1 MKKKILLTLLFC
13 FVFIFTACGSPAT
26 KSNSSKKLNEIDT
39 QKNENK
45 DENISENKIV
55 WVLPEEFIKIT
66 KLQDNTVYLNQQLK
80 KDGYKF
86 SVAFKGVSGTGDDYY
101 KDVMKEMKN
110 NTADI
115 ASLGLDAK
123 EERVKPSVKL
133 IKSGAFLNLNNYLKS
148 AEGKKLHNAFHDNIW
163 DTVKINGKI
172 CAIPVQTAQ
181 DGTSFAA
188 FNKKIFG
195 KNIAFDGS
203 SMQELDGILN
213 KVKLPKGTNGILWQ
227 LAFQDICEQS
237 GYLYK
242 NGVVTDIKTGVVSC
256 PFETPKIVNCLR
268 LLHKWHQEKK
278 IVALDVDEKSK
289 SMISS
294 MKFAIWMGYTR
305 DEVFERVRDNMKIV
319 QLPYFFLTRTS
330 GSTGVN
336 KISKKKSEALQ
347 LLSLLYTDSKYANL
361 LIHGKKGKTYQLKN
375 GYVYD
380 MEGNVKSEYSEIFI
394 TGIYDYVYPWEEEDF
409 PRNRAKEKR
418 SLLGTPAMQKST
430 LMGFVPDLTG
440 FDDKMIK
447 LYEVTSKYEE
457 IWQKKDFDSALADA
471 VKACNASES
480 KKVEKELNSQISK
493 WRSK

>member
-123 EERVKPSVKL
+123 GEKVEPSVKL
-133 IKSGAFLNLNNYLKS
+133 IKSGVFLNLNNYLKS
-148 AEGKKLHNAFHDNIW
+148 AEGKKLHSAFHDKIW
-163 DTVKINGKI
+163 DTVKINGEI
-172 CAIPVQTAQ
+172 CAIPSQTSQ
-181 DGTSFAA
+181 DGTAFAA

-227 LAFQDICEQS
+227 LAFRDICEQL
-237 GYLYK
+237 GYVYE

-256 PFETPKIVNCLR
+256 PFETSEIVEYLK
-268 LLHKWHQEKK
+268 LLHKLYQEKK
-278 IVALDVDEKSK
+278 LVALDDGENSQ
-289 SMISS
+289 ISN
-294 MKFAIWMGYTR
+294 MKFAVWMGYTR
-305 DEVFERVRDNMKIV
+305 DEVFERVKDNTKIV
-319 QLPYFFLTRTS
+319 QLPYLFFTRTS

-336 KISKKKSEALQ
+336 KISKKKNEAIQ

-375 GYVYD
+375 GYAYD
-380 MEGNVKSEYSEIFI
+380 MEGNVKSEYAETFI
-394 TGIYDYVYPWEEEDF
+394 TGIYDYIYPWEEEEF
-409 PRNRAKEKR
+409 PRNRAKEKQ

-430 LMGFVPDLTG
+430 LMGFVPDLTD
-440 FDDKMIK
+440 FDDKMIG

-480 KKVEKELNSQISK
+480 KKVERELNSQISK

>member
-80 KDGYKF
+80 KDGYNF
-86 SVAFKGVSGTGDDYY
+86 SVAFKGVSGTGNNYY

-123 EERVKPSVKL
+123 GEKVEPSVKL
-133 IKSGAFLNLNNYLKS
+133 IKSGVFLNLNNYLKS
-148 AEGKKLHNAFHDNIW
+148 AEGKKLHSAFHDKIW
-163 DTVKINGKI
+163 DTVKINGEI
-172 CAIPVQTAQ
+172 CAIPSQTSQ
-181 DGTSFAA
+181 DGTAFAA

-227 LAFQDICEQS
+227 LAFRDICEQL
-237 GYLYK
+237 GYVYE

-256 PFETPKIVNCLR
+256 PFETSEIVEYLK
-268 LLHKWHQEKK
+268 LLHKLYQEKK
-278 IVALDVDEKSK
+278 LVALDDGENSQ
-289 SMISS
+289 ISN
-294 MKFAIWMGYTR
+294 MKFAVWMGYTR
-305 DEVFERVRDNMKIV
+305 DEVFERVKDNTKIV
-319 QLPYFFLTRTS
+319 QLPYLFFTRTS

-336 KISKKKSEALQ
+336 KISKKKNEAIQ

-375 GYVYD
+375 GYAYD
-380 MEGNVKSEYSEIFI
+380 MEGNVKSEYAETFI
-394 TGIYDYVYPWEEEDF
+394 TGIYDYIYPWEEEEF
-409 PRNRAKEKR
+409 PRNRAKEKQ

-430 LMGFVPDLTG
+430 LMGFVPDLTD
-440 FDDKMIK
+440 FDDKMIG

>member
-66 KLQDNTVYLNQQLK
+66 KLQDNTVFLNQQLK
-80 KDGYKF
+80 KDGYNF
-86 SVAFKGVSGTGDDYY
+86 SVSFKGVFGKENNYY

-148 AEGKKLHNAFHDNIW
+148 AEGKKLHSAFYDKIW

-227 LAFQDICEQS
+227 LAFRDICEQL
-237 GYLYK
+237 GYVYE

-256 PFETPKIVNCLR
+256 PFETSEIVEYLK
-268 LLHKWHQEKK
+268 LLHKLYQEKK
-278 IVALDVDEKSK
+278 LVALDDGENSQ
-289 SMISS
+289 ISN
-294 MKFAIWMGYTR
+294 MKFAVWMGYTR
-305 DEVFERVRDNMKIV
+305 DEVFERVKDNTKIV
-319 QLPYFFLTRTS
+319 QLPYLFFTRTS

-336 KISKKKSEALQ
+336 KISKKKNEAIQ

-375 GYVYD
+375 GYAYD
-380 MEGNVKSEYSEIFI
+380 MEGNVKSEYAETFI
-394 TGIYDYVYPWEEEDF
+394 TGIYDYIYPWEEEEF
-409 PRNRAKEKR
+409 PRNRAKEKQ

-430 LMGFVPDLTG
+430 LMGFVPDLTD

>member
-66 KLQDNTVYLNQQLK
+66 KLQDNTVFLNQQLK
-80 KDGYKF
+80 KDGYNF
-86 SVAFKGVSGTGDDYY
+86 SVSFKGVFGKENNYY

-148 AEGKKLHNAFHDNIW
+148 AEGKKLHSAFYDKIW

-227 LAFQDICEQS
+227 LAFRDICEQL
-237 GYLYK
+237 GYVYE

-256 PFETPKIVNCLR
+256 PFETSEIVEYLK
-268 LLHKWHQEKK
+268 LLHKLYQEKK
-278 IVALDVDEKSK
+278 LVALDDGENSQ
-289 SMISS
+289 ISN
-294 MKFAIWMGYTR
+294 MKFAVWMGYTR
-305 DEVFERVRDNMKIV
+305 DEVFERVKDNTKIV
-319 QLPYFFLTRTS
+319 QLPYLFFTRTS

-336 KISKKKSEALQ
+336 KISKKKNEAIQ

-375 GYVYD
+375 GYAYD
-380 MEGNVKSEYSEIFI
+380 MEGNVKSEYAETFI
-394 TGIYDYVYPWEEEDF
+394 TGIYDYIYPWEEEEF
-409 PRNRAKEKR
+409 PRNRAKEKQ

-430 LMGFVPDLTG
+430 LMGFVPDLTD
-440 FDDKMIK
+440 FDDKMIG

>member
-26 KSNSSKKLNEIDT
+26 KSDSSRKSNEVDT

-123 EERVKPSVKL
+123 GEKVEPSVKL
-133 IKSGAFLNLNNYLKS
+133 IKSGVFLNLNNYLKS
-148 AEGKKLHNAFHDNIW
+148 AEGKKLHSAFYDKIW
-163 DTVKINGKI
+163 DTVKINGEI
-172 CAIPVQTAQ
+172 CAIPSQTSQ
-181 DGTSFAA
+181 DGTAFAA

-227 LAFQDICEQS
+227 LAFRDICEQL
-237 GYLYK
+237 GYVYE

-256 PFETPKIVNCLR
+256 PFETSEIVEYLK
-268 LLHKWHQEKK
+268 LLHKLYQEKK
-278 IVALDVDEKSK
+278 LVALDDGENSQ
-289 SMISS
+289 ISN
-294 MKFAIWMGYTR
+294 MKFAVWMGYTR
-305 DEVFERVRDNMKIV
+305 DEVFERVKDNTKIV
-319 QLPYFFLTRTS
+319 QLPYLFFTRTS

-336 KISKKKSEALQ
+336 KISKKKNEAIQ

-375 GYVYD
+375 GYAYD
-380 MEGNVKSEYSEIFI
+380 MEGNVKSEYAETFI
-394 TGIYDYVYPWEEEDF
+394 TGIYDYIYPWEEEEF
-409 PRNRAKEKR
+409 PRNRAKEKQ

-430 LMGFVPDLTG
+430 LMGFVPDLTD

>member
-26 KSNSSKKLNEIDT
+26 KSNSSRKSNEVDT
-39 QKNENK
+39 QKK

-55 WVLPEEFIKIT
+55 WILPEEFIKIT
-66 KLQDNTVYLNQQLK
+66 KLQDNTVFLNQQLK
-80 KDGYKF
+80 KDGYNF
-86 SVAFKGVSGTGDDYY
+86 SVSFKGVFGKGNNYY

-123 EERVKPSVKL
+123 GEKVEPSVKL
-133 IKSGAFLNLNNYLKS
+133 IKSGVFLNLNNYLKS
-148 AEGKKLHNAFHDNIW
+148 AEGKKLHSAFHDKIW
-163 DTVKINGKI
+163 DTVKINGEI
-172 CAIPVQTAQ
+172 CAIPSQTSQ
-181 DGTSFAA
+181 DGTAFAA

-227 LAFQDICEQS
+227 LAFRDICEQL
-237 GYLYK
+237 GYVYE

-256 PFETPKIVNCLR
+256 PFETSEIVEYLK
-268 LLHKWHQEKK
+268 LLHKLYQEKK
-278 IVALDVDEKSK
+278 LVALDDGENSQ
-289 SMISS
+289 ISN
-294 MKFAIWMGYTR
+294 MKFAVWMGYTR
-305 DEVFERVRDNMKIV
+305 DEVFERVKDNTKIV
-319 QLPYFFLTRTS
+319 QLPYLFFTRTS

-336 KISKKKSEALQ
+336 KISKKKNEAIQ

-375 GYVYD
+375 GYAYD
-380 MEGNVKSEYSEIFI
+380 MEGNVKSEYAETFI
-394 TGIYDYVYPWEEEDF
+394 TGIYDYIYPWEEEEF
-409 PRNRAKEKR
+409 PRNRAKEKQ

-430 LMGFVPDLTG
+430 LMGFVPDLTD
-440 FDDKMIK
+440 FDDKMIG

-480 KKVEKELNSQISK
+480 KKVENELNSQISK

>member
-80 KDGYKF
+80 KDGYNF
-86 SVAFKGVSGTGDDYY
+86 SVAFKGVSGTGNNYY

-163 DTVKINGKI
+163 DTVKINGEI
-172 CAIPVQTAQ
+172 CAIPSQTSQ
-181 DGTSFAA
+181 DGTAFAA

-256 PFETPKIVNCLR
+256 PFETSEIVEYLK
-268 LLHKWHQEKK
+268 LLHKWYQEKK
-278 IVALDVDEKSK
+278 LVALDDGENSE
-289 SMISS
+289 ISS
-294 MKFAIWMGYTR
+294 MKFAVWMGYTR
-305 DEVFERVRDNMKIV
+305 DEVFERVKDNTKIV
-319 QLPYFFLTRTS
+319 QLPYLFFTRTS

-480 KKVEKELNSQISK
+480 KKVERELNSQISK

>member
-26 KSNSSKKLNEIDT
+26 KSDYSRKSNEIDT
-39 QKNENK
+39 QKNEKK

-80 KDGYKF
+80 KDGYNF
-86 SVAFKGVSGTGDDYY
+86 SVAFKGVSGTGNNYY

-115 ASLGLDAK
+115 ASFGLDAK
-123 EERVKPSVKL
+123 GEKVEPSVKL
-133 IKSGAFLNLNNYLKS
+133 IKSGVFLDLNNYLKS
-148 AEGKKLHNAFHDNIW
+148 AEGKKLHSAFHDKIW
-163 DTVKINGKI
+163 DTVKINGEI
-172 CAIPVQTAQ
+172 CAIPSQTSQ
-181 DGTSFAA
+181 DGTAFAA

-203 SMQELDGILN
+203 SIQELNDILN

-227 LAFQDICEQS
+227 LAFRDICEQL
-237 GYLYK
+237 GYVYE

-256 PFETPKIVNCLR
+256 PFETSEIVEYLK
-268 LLHKWHQEKK
+268 LLHKLYQEKK
-278 IVALDVDEKSK
+278 LVALDDGENSQ
-289 SMISS
+289 ISN
-294 MKFAIWMGYTR
+294 MKFAVWMGYTR
-305 DEVFERVRDNMKIV
+305 DEVFERVKDNTKIV
-319 QLPYFFLTRTS
+319 QLPYLFFTRTS

-336 KISKKKSEALQ
+336 KISKKKNEAIQ

-375 GYVYD
+375 GYAYD
-380 MEGNVKSEYSEIFI
+380 MEGNVKSEYAETFI
-394 TGIYDYVYPWEEEDF
+394 TGIYDYIYPWEEEEF
-409 PRNRAKEKR
+409 PRNRAKEKQ

-430 LMGFVPDLTG
+430 LMGFVPDLTD

-480 KKVEKELNSQISK
+480 KKVERELNSQISK

>member
-80 KDGYKF
+80 KDGYNF
-86 SVAFKGVSGTGDDYY
+86 SVAFKGVSGTGNNYY

-148 AEGKKLHNAFHDNIW
+148 AEGKKLHSAFYDKIW

-227 LAFQDICEQS
+227 LAFRDICEQL
-237 GYLYK
+237 GYVYE

-256 PFETPKIVNCLR
+256 PFETSEIVEYLK
-268 LLHKWHQEKK
+268 LLHKLYQEKK
-278 IVALDVDEKSK
+278 LVALDDGENSQ
-289 SMISS
+289 ISN
-294 MKFAIWMGYTR
+294 MKFAVWMGYTR
-305 DEVFERVRDNMKIV
+305 DEVFERVKDNTKIV
-319 QLPYFFLTRTS
+319 QLPYLFFTRTS

-336 KISKKKSEALQ
+336 KISKKKNEAIQ

-375 GYVYD
+375 GYAYD
-380 MEGNVKSEYSEIFI
+380 MEGNVKSEYAETFI
-394 TGIYDYVYPWEEEDF
+394 TGIYDYIYPWEEEEF
-409 PRNRAKEKR
+409 PRNRAKEKQ

-430 LMGFVPDLTG
+430 LMGFVPDLTD

-480 KKVEKELNSQISK
+480 KKVERELNSQISK

>member
-80 KDGYKF
+80 KDGYNF
-86 SVAFKGVSGTGDDYY
+86 SVAFKGVSGTGNNYY

-148 AEGKKLHNAFHDNIW
+148 AEGKKLHSAFYDKIW

-227 LAFQDICEQS
+227 LAFRDICEQL
-237 GYLYK
+237 GYVYE

-256 PFETPKIVNCLR
+256 PFETSEIVEYLK
-268 LLHKWHQEKK
+268 LLHKLYQEKK
-278 IVALDVDEKSK
+278 LGALDDGENSQ
-289 SMISS
+289 ISS
-294 MKFAIWMGYTR
+294 MKFAVWMGYTR
-305 DEVFERVRDNMKIV
+305 DEVFERVKDNTKIV
-319 QLPYFFLTRTS
+319 QLPYLFFTRTS

-336 KISKKKSEALQ
+336 KISKKKNEAIQ

-375 GYVYD
+375 GYAYD
-380 MEGNVKSEYSEIFI
+380 MEGNVKSEYAETFI
-394 TGIYDYVYPWEEEDF
+394 TGIYDYIYPWEEEEF
-409 PRNRAKEKR
+409 PRNRAKEKQ
-418 SLLGTPAMQKST
+418 SLLGTPSMQKST
-430 LMGFVPDLTG
+430 LMGFVPDLTD
-440 FDDKMIK
+440 FDDKMIG

-480 KKVEKELNSQISK
+480 KKVERELNSQISK

>member
-26 KSNSSKKLNEIDT
+26 KSDSSRKSNEVDT

-55 WVLPEEFIKIT
+55 WVLPEGFINT
-66 KLQDNTVYLNQQLK
+66 TSLQDNTVFLNQQLK
-80 KDGYKF
+80 KDGYNF
-86 SVAFKGVSGTGDDYY
+86 SVSFKGVFGKENNYY

-148 AEGKKLHNAFHDNIW
+148 AEGKKLHSAFHDKIW
-163 DTVKINGKI
+163 DTVKINGEI
-172 CAIPVQTAQ
+172 CAIPGQTSQ
-181 DGTSFAA
+181 DGTAFAA

-227 LAFQDICEQS
+227 LAFRDICEQL
-237 GYLYK
+237 GYVYE

-256 PFETPKIVNCLR
+256 PFETSEIVEYLK
-268 LLHKWHQEKK
+268 LLHKLYQEKK
-278 IVALDVDEKSK
+278 LVALDDGENSQ
-289 SMISS
+289 ISN
-294 MKFAIWMGYTR
+294 MKFAVWMGYTR
-305 DEVFERVRDNMKIV
+305 DEVFERVKDNTKIV
-319 QLPYFFLTRTS
+319 QLPYLFFTRTS

-336 KISKKKSEALQ
+336 KISKKKNEAIQ

-375 GYVYD
+375 GYAYD
-380 MEGNVKSEYSEIFI
+380 MEGNVKSEYAETFI
-394 TGIYDYVYPWEEEDF
+394 TGIYDYIYPWEEEEF
-409 PRNRAKEKR
+409 PRNRAKEKQ

-430 LMGFVPDLTG
+430 LMGFVPDLTD
-440 FDDKMIK
+440 FDDKMIG

>member
-26 KSNSSKKLNEIDT
+26 KSDSSRKSNEVDT

-55 WVLPEEFIKIT
+55 WVLPEGFINT
-66 KLQDNTVYLNQQLK
+66 TSLQDNTVFLNQQLK
-80 KDGYKF
+80 KDGYNF
-86 SVAFKGVSGTGDDYY
+86 SVSFKGVFGKENNYY

-123 EERVKPSVKL
+123 GEKVEPSVKL
-133 IKSGAFLNLNNYLKS
+133 IKSGVFLNLNNYLKS
-148 AEGKKLHNAFHDNIW
+148 AEGKKLHSAFYDKIW

-227 LAFQDICEQS
+227 LAFRDICEQL
-237 GYLYK
+237 GYVYE

-256 PFETPKIVNCLR
+256 PFETSEIVEYLK
-268 LLHKWHQEKK
+268 LLHKLYQGKK
-278 IVALDVDEKSK
+278 LVALDDGENSQ
-289 SMISS
+289 ISN
-294 MKFAIWMGYTR
+294 MKFAVWMGYTR
-305 DEVFERVRDNMKIV
+305 DEVFERVKDNTKIV
-319 QLPYFFLTRTS
+319 QLPYLFFTRTS

-336 KISKKKSEALQ
+336 KISKKKNEAIQ

-375 GYVYD
+375 GYAYD
-380 MEGNVKSEYSEIFI
+380 MEGNVKSEYAETFI
-394 TGIYDYVYPWEEEDF
+394 TGIYDYIYPWEEEEF
-409 PRNRAKEKR
+409 PRNRAKEKQ

-430 LMGFVPDLTG
+430 LMGFVPDLTD
-440 FDDKMIK
+440 FDDKMIG

>member
-1 MKKKILLTLLFC
+1 M
-13 FVFIFTACGSPAT
+13 
-26 KSNSSKKLNEIDT
+26 
-39 QKNENK
+39 
-45 DENISENKIV
+45 
-55 WVLPEEFIKIT
+55 
-66 KLQDNTVYLNQQLK
+66 YLNQQLK

-123 EERVKPSVKL
+123 GEKVEPSVKL
-133 IKSGAFLNLNNYLKS
+133 IKSGVFLNLNNYLKS
-148 AEGKKLHNAFHDNIW
+148 AEGKKLHSAFHDKIW
-163 DTVKINGKI
+163 DTVKINGEI
-172 CAIPVQTAQ
+172 CAIPSQTSQ
-181 DGTSFAA
+181 DGTAFAA

-227 LAFQDICEQS
+227 LAFRDICEQL
-237 GYLYK
+237 GYVYE

-256 PFETPKIVNCLR
+256 PFETSEIVEYLK
-268 LLHKWHQEKK
+268 LLHKLYQEKK
-278 IVALDVDEKSK
+278 LVALDDGENSQ
-289 SMISS
+289 ISN
-294 MKFAIWMGYTR
+294 MKFAVWMGYTR
-305 DEVFERVRDNMKIV
+305 DEVFERVKDNTKIV
-319 QLPYFFLTRTS
+319 QLPYLFFTRTS

-336 KISKKKSEALQ
+336 KISKKKNEAIQ

-375 GYVYD
+375 GYAYD
-380 MEGNVKSEYSEIFI
+380 MEGNVKSEYAETFI
-394 TGIYDYVYPWEEEDF
+394 TGIYDYIYPWEEEEF
-409 PRNRAKEKR
+409 PRNRAKEKQ

-430 LMGFVPDLTG
+430 LMGFVPDLTD

>member
-26 KSNSSKKLNEIDT
+26 KSNSSKKLNEVDT

-80 KDGYKF
+80 KDGYNF
-86 SVAFKGVSGTGDDYY
+86 SVAFKGVSGTGNNYY

-123 EERVKPSVKL
+123 GEKVEPSVKL
-133 IKSGAFLNLNNYLKS
+133 IKSGVFLNLNNYLKS
-148 AEGKKLHNAFHDNIW
+148 AEGKKLHSAFHDKIW
-163 DTVKINGKI
+163 DTVKINGEI
-172 CAIPVQTAQ
+172 CAIPSQTSQ
-181 DGTSFAA
+181 DGTAFAA

-227 LAFQDICEQS
+227 LAFRDICEQL
-237 GYLYK
+237 GYVYE

-256 PFETPKIVNCLR
+256 PFETSEIVEYLK
-268 LLHKWHQEKK
+268 LLHKLYQEKK
-278 IVALDVDEKSK
+278 LVALDDGENSQ
-289 SMISS
+289 ISS
-294 MKFAIWMGYTR
+294 MKFAVWMGYTR
-305 DEVFERVRDNMKIV
+305 DEVFERVKDNTKIV
-319 QLPYFFLTRTS
+319 QLPYLFFTRTS

-336 KISKKKSEALQ
+336 KISKKKNEAIQ

-375 GYVYD
+375 GYAYD
-380 MEGNVKSEYSEIFI
+380 MEGNVKSEYAETFI
-394 TGIYDYVYPWEEEDF
+394 TGIYDYIYPWEEEEF

-430 LMGFVPDLTG
+430 LMGFVPDLTD
-440 FDDKMIK
+440 FDDKMIG

>member
-66 KLQDNTVYLNQQLK
+66 KLQDNTVFLNQQLK
-80 KDGYKF
+80 KDGYNF
-86 SVAFKGVSGTGDDYY
+86 SVSFKGVFGKENNYY

-148 AEGKKLHNAFHDNIW
+148 AEGKKLHSAFHDKIW
-163 DTVKINGKI
+163 DTVKINGEI
-172 CAIPVQTAQ
+172 CAIPGQTSQ
-181 DGTSFAA
+181 DGTAFAA

-227 LAFQDICEQS
+227 LAFRDICEQL
-237 GYLYK
+237 GYVYE

-256 PFETPKIVNCLR
+256 PFETSEIVEYLK
-268 LLHKWHQEKK
+268 LLHKLYQEKK
-278 IVALDVDEKSK
+278 LVALDDGENSQ
-289 SMISS
+289 ISN
-294 MKFAIWMGYTR
+294 MKFAVWMGYTR
-305 DEVFERVRDNMKIV
+305 DEVFERVKDNTKIV
-319 QLPYFFLTRTS
+319 QLPYLFFTRTS

-336 KISKKKSEALQ
+336 KISKKKNEAIQ

-375 GYVYD
+375 GYAYD
-380 MEGNVKSEYSEIFI
+380 MEGNVKSEYAETFI
-394 TGIYDYVYPWEEEDF
+394 TGIYDYIYPWEEEEF
-409 PRNRAKEKR
+409 PRNRAKEKQ

-430 LMGFVPDLTG
+430 LMGFVPDLTD
-440 FDDKMIK
+440 FDDKMIG

>member
-26 KSNSSKKLNEIDT
+26 KSDSSRKSNEVDT

-45 DENISENKIV
+45 DENINENKIV

-80 KDGYKF
+80 KDGYNF
-86 SVAFKGVSGTGDDYY
+86 SVAFKGVSGTGNNYY

-123 EERVKPSVKL
+123 GEKVEPSVKL
-133 IKSGAFLNLNNYLKS
+133 IKSGVFLNLNNYLKS
-148 AEGKKLHNAFHDNIW
+148 AEGKKLHSAFHDKIW
-163 DTVKINGKI
+163 DTVKINGEI
-172 CAIPVQTAQ
+172 CAIPSQTSQ
-181 DGTSFAA
+181 DGTAFAA

-227 LAFQDICEQS
+227 LAFRDICEQL
-237 GYLYK
+237 GYVYE

-256 PFETPKIVNCLR
+256 PFETSEIIEYLK
-268 LLHKWHQEKK
+268 LLHKLYQEKK
-278 IVALDVDEKSK
+278 LVALDDGENSQ
-289 SMISS
+289 ISN
-294 MKFAIWMGYTR
+294 MKFAVWMGYTR
-305 DEVFERVRDNMKIV
+305 DEVFERVKDNTKIV
-319 QLPYFFLTRTS
+319 QLPYLFFTRTS

-336 KISKKKSEALQ
+336 KISKKKNEAIQ

-375 GYVYD
+375 GYAYD
-380 MEGNVKSEYSEIFI
+380 MEGNVKSEYAETFI
-394 TGIYDYVYPWEEEDF
+394 TGIYDYIYPWEEEEF
-409 PRNRAKEKR
+409 PRNRAKEKQ

-430 LMGFVPDLTG
+430 LMGFVPDLTD

-480 KKVEKELNSQISK
+480 KKVERELNSQISK

>member
-80 KDGYKF
+80 KDGYNF
-86 SVAFKGVSGTGDDYY
+86 SVAFKGVSGTGNNYY

-123 EERVKPSVKL
+123 GEKVEPSVKL
-133 IKSGAFLNLNNYLKS
+133 IKSGVFLNLNNYLKS
-148 AEGKKLHNAFHDNIW
+148 AEGKKLHSAFHDKIW
-163 DTVKINGKI
+163 DTVKINGEI
-172 CAIPVQTAQ
+172 CAIPSQTSQ
-181 DGTSFAA
+181 DGTAFAA

-227 LAFQDICEQS
+227 LAFRDICEQL
-237 GYLYK
+237 GYVYE

-256 PFETPKIVNCLR
+256 PFETSEIVEYLK
-268 LLHKWHQEKK
+268 LLHKLYQEKK
-278 IVALDVDEKSK
+278 LVALDDGENSQ
-289 SMISS
+289 ISN
-294 MKFAIWMGYTR
+294 MKFAVWMGYTR
-305 DEVFERVRDNMKIV
+305 DEVFERVKDNTKIV
-319 QLPYFFLTRTS
+319 QLPYLFFTRTS

-336 KISKKKSEALQ
+336 KISKKKNEAIQ

-375 GYVYD
+375 GYAYD
-380 MEGNVKSEYSEIFI
+380 MEGNVKSEYAETFI
-394 TGIYDYVYPWEEEDF
+394 TGIYDYIYPWEEEEF
-409 PRNRAKEKR
+409 PRNRAKEKQ

-430 LMGFVPDLTG
+430 LMGFVPDLTD
-440 FDDKMIK
+440 FDDKMIG

-480 KKVEKELNSQISK
+480 KKVERELNSQISK

>member
-1 MKKKILLTLLFC
+1 MKKKILLNLLFC

-66 KLQDNTVYLNQQLK
+66 KLQDNTVFLNQQLK
-80 KDGYKF
+80 KDGYNF
-86 SVAFKGVSGTGDDYY
+86 SVSFKGVFGKENNYY

-123 EERVKPSVKL
+123 GEKVEPSVKL
-133 IKSGAFLNLNNYLKS
+133 IKSGVFLNLNNYLKS
-148 AEGKKLHNAFHDNIW
+148 AEGKKLHSAFHDKIW
-163 DTVKINGKI
+163 DTVKINGEI
-172 CAIPVQTAQ
+172 CAIPGQTSQ
-181 DGTSFAA
+181 DGTAFAA

-227 LAFQDICEQS
+227 LAFRDICEQL
-237 GYLYK
+237 GYVYE

-256 PFETPKIVNCLR
+256 PFETSEIVEYLK
-268 LLHKWHQEKK
+268 LLHKLYQEKK
-278 IVALDVDEKSK
+278 LVALDDGENSQ
-289 SMISS
+289 ISN
-294 MKFAIWMGYTR
+294 MKFAVWMGYTR
-305 DEVFERVRDNMKIV
+305 DEVFERVKDNTKIV
-319 QLPYFFLTRTS
+319 QLPYLFFTRTS

-336 KISKKKSEALQ
+336 KISKKKNEAIQ

-375 GYVYD
+375 GYAYD
-380 MEGNVKSEYSEIFI
+380 MEGNVKSEYAETFI
-394 TGIYDYVYPWEEEDF
+394 TGIYDYIYPWEEEEF
-409 PRNRAKEKR
+409 PRNRAKEKQ

-430 LMGFVPDLTG
+430 LMGFVPDLTD
-440 FDDKMIK
+440 FDDKMIG

>member
-1 MKKKILLTLLFC
+1 MKKKILINLLFC

-80 KDGYKF
+80 KDGYNF
-86 SVAFKGVSGTGDDYY
+86 SVAFKGVSGTGNNYY

-123 EERVKPSVKL
+123 GEKVEPSVKL
-133 IKSGAFLNLNNYLKS
+133 IKSGVFLNLNNYLKS
-148 AEGKKLHNAFHDNIW
+148 AEGKKLHSAFHDKIW
-163 DTVKINGKI
+163 DTVKINGEI
-172 CAIPVQTAQ
+172 CAIPGQTSQ
-181 DGTSFAA
+181 DGTAFAA

-227 LAFQDICEQS
+227 LAFRDICEQL
-237 GYLYK
+237 GYVYE

-256 PFETPKIVNCLR
+256 PFETSEIVEYLK
-268 LLHKWHQEKK
+268 LLHKLYQEKK
-278 IVALDVDEKSK
+278 LVALDDGENSQ
-289 SMISS
+289 ISN
-294 MKFAIWMGYTR
+294 MKFAVWMGYTR
-305 DEVFERVRDNMKIV
+305 DEVFERVKDNTKIV
-319 QLPYFFLTRTS
+319 QLPYLFFTRTS

-336 KISKKKSEALQ
+336 KISKKKNEAIQ

-375 GYVYD
+375 GYAYD
-380 MEGNVKSEYSEIFI
+380 MEGNVKSEYAETFI
-394 TGIYDYVYPWEEEDF
+394 TGIYDYIYPWEEEEF
-409 PRNRAKEKR
+409 PRNRAKEKQ

-430 LMGFVPDLTG
+430 LMGFVPDLTD
-440 FDDKMIK
+440 FDDKMIG

>member
-80 KDGYKF
+80 KDGYNF
-86 SVAFKGVSGTGDDYY
+86 SVAFKGVSGTGNNYY

-227 LAFQDICEQS
+227 LAFRDICEQL
-237 GYLYK
+237 GYVYE

-256 PFETPKIVNCLR
+256 PFETSEIVEYLK
-268 LLHKWHQEKK
+268 LLHKLYQEKK
-278 IVALDVDEKSK
+278 LVALDDGENSQ
-289 SMISS
+289 ISN
-294 MKFAIWMGYTR
+294 MKFAVWMGYTR

-375 GYVYD
+375 GYAYD
-380 MEGNVKSEYSEIFI
+380 MEGNVKSEYAETFI
-394 TGIYDYVYPWEEEDF
+394 TGIYDYIYPWEEEEF
-409 PRNRAKEKR
+409 PRNRAKEKQ

-430 LMGFVPDLTG
+430 LMGFVPDLTD

-480 KKVEKELNSQISK
+480 KKVERELNSQISK

>member
-80 KDGYKF
+80 KDGYNF
-86 SVAFKGVSGTGDDYY
+86 SVAFKGVSGTGNNYY

-123 EERVKPSVKL
+123 GEKVEPSVKL
-133 IKSGAFLNLNNYLKS
+133 IKSGVFLDLNNYLKS
-148 AEGKKLHNAFHDNIW
+148 AEGKKLHSAFYDKIW
-163 DTVKINGKI
+163 DTVKINGEI
-172 CAIPVQTAQ
+172 CAIPSQTSQ
-181 DGTSFAA
+181 DGTAFAA

-203 SMQELDGILN
+203 SIQELNDILN

-227 LAFQDICEQS
+227 LAFRDICEQL
-237 GYLYK
+237 GYVYE

-256 PFETPKIVNCLR
+256 PFETSEIVEYLK
-268 LLHKWHQEKK
+268 LLHKLYQEKK
-278 IVALDVDEKSK
+278 LVALDDGENSQ
-289 SMISS
+289 ISN
-294 MKFAIWMGYTR
+294 MKFAVWMGYTR
-305 DEVFERVRDNMKIV
+305 DEVFERVKDNTKIV
-319 QLPYFFLTRTS
+319 QLPYLFFTRTS

-336 KISKKKSEALQ
+336 KISKKKNEALQ

-375 GYVYD
+375 GYAYD
-380 MEGNVKSEYSEIFI
+380 MEGNVKSEYAETFI
-394 TGIYDYVYPWEEEDF
+394 TGIYDYIYPWEEEEF
-409 PRNRAKEKR
+409 PRNRAKEKQ

-430 LMGFVPDLTG
+430 LMGFVPDLTD
-440 FDDKMIK
+440 FDDKMIG

-480 KKVEKELNSQISK
+480 KKVERELNSQISK

>member
-26 KSNSSKKLNEIDT
+26 KSNSSRKSNEVDT
-39 QKNENK
+39 QKK

-55 WVLPEEFIKIT
+55 WILPEEFIKIT
-66 KLQDNTVYLNQQLK
+66 KLQDNTVFLNQQLK
-80 KDGYKF
+80 KDGYNF
-86 SVAFKGVSGTGDDYY
+86 SVSFKGVFGKGNNYY

-148 AEGKKLHNAFHDNIW
+148 AEGKKLHSAFHDKIW
-163 DTVKINGKI
+163 DTVKINGEI
-172 CAIPVQTAQ
+172 CAIPSQTSQ
-181 DGTSFAA
+181 DGTAFAA

-227 LAFQDICEQS
+227 LAFRDICEQL
-237 GYLYK
+237 GYVYE

-256 PFETPKIVNCLR
+256 PFETSEIVEYLK
-268 LLHKWHQEKK
+268 LLHKLYQEKK
-278 IVALDVDEKSK
+278 LVALDDGENSQ
-289 SMISS
+289 ISN
-294 MKFAIWMGYTR
+294 MKFAVWMGYTR
-305 DEVFERVRDNMKIV
+305 DEVFERVKDNTKIV
-319 QLPYFFLTRTS
+319 QLPYLFFTRTS

-336 KISKKKSEALQ
+336 KISKKKNEAIQ

-375 GYVYD
+375 GYAYD
-380 MEGNVKSEYSEIFI
+380 MEGNVKSEYAETFI
-394 TGIYDYVYPWEEEDF
+394 TGIYDYIYPWEEEEF
-409 PRNRAKEKR
+409 PRNRAKEKQ

-430 LMGFVPDLTG
+430 LMGFVPDLTD
-440 FDDKMIK
+440 FDDKMIG

-480 KKVEKELNSQISK
+480 KKVENELNSQISK

>member
-66 KLQDNTVYLNQQLK
+66 KLQDNTVFLNQQLK
-80 KDGYKF
+80 KDGYNF
-86 SVAFKGVSGTGDDYY
+86 SVSFKGVFGKENNYY

-123 EERVKPSVKL
+123 GEKVEPSVKL
-133 IKSGAFLNLNNYLKS
+133 IKSGVFLNLNNYLKS
-148 AEGKKLHNAFHDNIW
+148 AEGKKLHSAFHDKIW
-163 DTVKINGKI
+163 DTVKINGEI
-172 CAIPVQTAQ
+172 CAIPGQTSQ
-181 DGTSFAA
+181 DGTAFAA

-227 LAFQDICEQS
+227 LAFRDICEQL
-237 GYLYK
+237 GYVYE

-256 PFETPKIVNCLR
+256 PFETSEIVEYLK
-268 LLHKWHQEKK
+268 LLHKLYQEKK
-278 IVALDVDEKSK
+278 LVALDDGENSQ
-289 SMISS
+289 ISN
-294 MKFAIWMGYTR
+294 MKFAVWMGYTR
-305 DEVFERVRDNMKIV
+305 DEVFERVKDNTKIV
-319 QLPYFFLTRTS
+319 QLPYLFFTRTS

-336 KISKKKSEALQ
+336 KISKKKNEAIQ

-375 GYVYD
+375 GYAYD
-380 MEGNVKSEYSEIFI
+380 MEGNVKSEYAETFI
-394 TGIYDYVYPWEEEDF
+394 TGIYDYIYPWEEEEF
-409 PRNRAKEKR
+409 PRNRAKEKQ

-430 LMGFVPDLTG
+430 LMGFVPDLTD

>member
-26 KSNSSKKLNEIDT
+26 KSNSSRKSNEVDT
-39 QKNENK
+39 QKK

-55 WVLPEEFIKIT
+55 WILPEEFIKIT
-66 KLQDNTVYLNQQLK
+66 KLQDNTVFLNQQLK
-80 KDGYKF
+80 KDGYNF
-86 SVAFKGVSGTGDDYY
+86 SVSFKGVFGKENNYY

-123 EERVKPSVKL
+123 GEKVEPSVKL
-133 IKSGAFLNLNNYLKS
+133 IKSGVFLDLNNYLKS
-148 AEGKKLHNAFHDNIW
+148 AEGKKLHSAFHDKIW
-163 DTVKINGKI
+163 DTVKINGEI
-172 CAIPVQTAQ
+172 CAIPSQTSQ

-203 SMQELDGILN
+203 SIQELDDILN

-227 LAFQDICEQS
+227 LAFRDICEQL
-237 GYLYK
+237 GYVYE

-256 PFETPKIVNCLR
+256 PFETSEIVEYLK
-268 LLHKWHQEKK
+268 LLHKLYQEKK
-278 IVALDVDEKSK
+278 LVALDDGENSE
-289 SMISS
+289 ISN
-294 MKFAIWMGYTR
+294 MKFAVWMGYTR
-305 DEVFERVRDNMKIV
+305 DEVFERVKDNTKIV
-319 QLPYFFLTRTS
+319 QLPYLFFTRTS

-336 KISKKKSEALQ
+336 KISKKKNEALQ

-375 GYVYD
+375 GYAYD
-380 MEGNVKSEYSEIFI
+380 MEGNVKSEYAETFI
-394 TGIYDYVYPWEEEDF
+394 TGIYDYIYPWEEEEF
-409 PRNRAKEKR
+409 PRNRAKEKM
-418 SLLGTPAMQKST
+418 SLLGTPAMQKSI
-430 LMGFVPDLTG
+430 LMGFVPDLTN
-440 FDDKMIK
+440 FDDKMIN
-447 LYEVTSKYEE
+447 LYEVASKYEE

-480 KKVEKELNSQISK
+480 KKVENELNSQISK

>member
-66 KLQDNTVYLNQQLK
+66 KLQDNTVFLNQQLK
-80 KDGYKF
+80 KDGYNF
-86 SVAFKGVSGTGDDYY
+86 SVSFKGVSGTGNNYY

-123 EERVKPSVKL
+123 GEKVEPSVKL
-133 IKSGAFLNLNNYLKS
+133 IKSGVFLNLNNYLKS
-148 AEGKKLHNAFHDNIW
+148 AEGKKLHSAFYDKIW

-227 LAFQDICEQS
+227 LAFRDICEQL
-237 GYLYK
+237 GYVYE

-256 PFETPKIVNCLR
+256 PFETSEIVEYLK
-268 LLHKWHQEKK
+268 LLHKLYQEKK
-278 IVALDVDEKSK
+278 LVALDDGENSQ
-289 SMISS
+289 ISN
-294 MKFAIWMGYTR
+294 MKFAVWMGYTR
-305 DEVFERVRDNMKIV
+305 DEVFERVKDNTKIV
-319 QLPYFFLTRTS
+319 QLPYLFFTRTS

-336 KISKKKSEALQ
+336 KISKKKNEAIQ

-375 GYVYD
+375 GYAYD
-380 MEGNVKSEYSEIFI
+380 MEGNVKSEYAETFI
-394 TGIYDYVYPWEEEDF
+394 TGIYDYIYPWEEEEF
-409 PRNRAKEKR
+409 PRNRAKEKQ

-430 LMGFVPDLTG
+430 LMGFVPDLTD
-440 FDDKMIK
+440 FDDKMIR

>member
-66 KLQDNTVYLNQQLK
+66 KLKDNTVYLNQQLK
-80 KDGYKF
+80 KDGYNF
-86 SVAFKGVSGTGDDYY
+86 SVAFKGVSGTGNNYY

-123 EERVKPSVKL
+123 GEKVEPSVKL
-133 IKSGAFLNLNNYLKS
+133 IKSGVFLNLNNYLKS
-148 AEGKKLHNAFHDNIW
+148 AEGKKLHSAFHDKIW
-163 DTVKINGKI
+163 DTVKINGEI
-172 CAIPVQTAQ
+172 CAIPSQTSQ
-181 DGTSFAA
+181 DGTAFAA

-227 LAFQDICEQS
+227 LAFRDICEQL
-237 GYLYK
+237 GYVYE

-256 PFETPKIVNCLR
+256 PFETSEIVEYLK
-268 LLHKWHQEKK
+268 LLHKLYQEKK
-278 IVALDVDEKSK
+278 LVALDDGENSE
-289 SMISS
+289 ISS
-294 MKFAIWMGYTR
+294 MKFAVWMGYTR
-305 DEVFERVRDNMKIV
+305 DEVFERVKDNTKIV
-319 QLPYFFLTRTS
+319 QLPYLFFTRTS

-336 KISKKKSEALQ
+336 KISKKKNEALQ

-375 GYVYD
+375 GYAYD
-380 MEGNVKSEYSEIFI
+380 MEGNVKSEYAETFI
-394 TGIYDYVYPWEEEDF
+394 TGIYDYIYPWEEEEF
-409 PRNRAKEKR
+409 PRNRAKEKQ

-430 LMGFVPDLTG
+430 LMGFVPDLTD
-440 FDDKMIK
+440 FDDKMIG

-480 KKVEKELNSQISK
+480 KKVERELNSQISK

>member
-26 KSNSSKKLNEIDT
+26 KSDSSRKSNEVDT
-39 QKNENK
+39 QKN
-45 DENISENKIV
+45 ENKIV

-148 AEGKKLHNAFHDNIW
+148 AEGKKLHSAFHDKIW
-163 DTVKINGKI
+163 DTVKINGEI
-172 CAIPVQTAQ
+172 CAIPSQTSQ
-181 DGTSFAA
+181 DGTAFAA

-227 LAFQDICEQS
+227 LAFRDICEQL
-237 GYLYK
+237 GYVYE

-256 PFETPKIVNCLR
+256 PFETSEIVEYLK
-268 LLHKWHQEKK
+268 LLHKLYQEKK
-278 IVALDVDEKSK
+278 LVALDDGENSQ
-289 SMISS
+289 ISN
-294 MKFAIWMGYTR
+294 MKFAVWMGYTR
-305 DEVFERVRDNMKIV
+305 DEVFERVKDNTKIV

-375 GYVYD
+375 GYAYD
-380 MEGNVKSEYSEIFI
+380 MEGNVKSEYAETFI
-394 TGIYDYVYPWEEEDF
+394 TGIYDYIYPWEEEEF
-409 PRNRAKEKR
+409 PRNRAKEKQ

-430 LMGFVPDLTG
+430 LMGFVPDLTD
-440 FDDKMIK
+440 FDDKMIG

>member
-80 KDGYKF
+80 KDGYNF
-86 SVAFKGVSGTGDDYY
+86 SVAFKGVSGTGNNYY

-123 EERVKPSVKL
+123 GEKVEPSVKL
-133 IKSGAFLNLNNYLKS
+133 IKSGVFLNLNNYLKS
-148 AEGKKLHNAFHDNIW
+148 AEGKKLHSAFHDKIW
-163 DTVKINGKI
+163 DTVKINGEI
-172 CAIPVQTAQ
+172 CAIPSQTSQ
-181 DGTSFAA
+181 DGTAFAA

-227 LAFQDICEQS
+227 LAFQDICEHS

-256 PFETPKIVNCLR
+256 PFETSEIVEYLK
-268 LLHKWHQEKK
+268 LLHKLYQEKK
-278 IVALDVDEKSK
+278 LVALDDGENSQ
-289 SMISS
+289 ISN
-294 MKFAIWMGYTR
+294 MKFAVWMGYTR

-375 GYVYD
+375 GYAYD
-380 MEGNVKSEYSEIFI
+380 MEGNVKSEYAETFI
-394 TGIYDYVYPWEEEDF
+394 TGIYDYIYPWEEEEF

-430 LMGFVPDLTG
+430 LMGFVPDLTD

>member
-26 KSNSSKKLNEIDT
+26 KSNSSKKLNEVDT

-80 KDGYKF
+80 KDGYNF
-86 SVAFKGVSGTGDDYY
+86 SVAFKGVSGTGNNYY

-123 EERVKPSVKL
+123 GEKVEPSVKL
-133 IKSGAFLNLNNYLKS
+133 IKSGVFLNLNNYLKS
-148 AEGKKLHNAFHDNIW
+148 AEGKKLHSAFHDKIW
-163 DTVKINGKI
+163 DTVKINGEI
-172 CAIPVQTAQ
+172 CAIPSQTSQ
-181 DGTSFAA
+181 DGTAFAA

-227 LAFQDICEQS
+227 LAFRDICEQL
-237 GYLYK
+237 GYVYE

-256 PFETPKIVNCLR
+256 PFETSEIVEYLK
-268 LLHKWHQEKK
+268 LLHKLYQEKK
-278 IVALDVDEKSK
+278 LVALDDGENSE
-289 SMISS
+289 ISS
-294 MKFAIWMGYTR
+294 MKFAVWMGYTR
-305 DEVFERVRDNMKIV
+305 DEVFERVKDNTKIV
-319 QLPYFFLTRTS
+319 QLPYLFFTRTS

-336 KISKKKSEALQ
+336 KISKKKNEAIQ

-375 GYVYD
+375 GYAYD
-380 MEGNVKSEYSEIFI
+380 MEGNVKSEYAETFI
-394 TGIYDYVYPWEEEDF
+394 TGIYDYIYPWEEEEF
-409 PRNRAKEKR
+409 PRNRAKEKM

-430 LMGFVPDLTG
+430 LMGFVPDLTD

-480 KKVEKELNSQISK
+480 KKVERELNSQISK

>member
-148 AEGKKLHNAFHDNIW
+148 AEGKKLHSAFYDKIW
-163 DTVKINGKI
+163 DTVKINGEI
-172 CAIPVQTAQ
+172 CAIPSQTSQ
-181 DGTSFAA
+181 DGTAFAA

-203 SMQELDGILN
+203 SIQELNDILN

-227 LAFQDICEQS
+227 LAFRDICEQL
-237 GYLYK
+237 GYVYE

-256 PFETPKIVNCLR
+256 PFETSEIVEYLK
-268 LLHKWHQEKK
+268 LLHKLYQEKK
-278 IVALDVDEKSK
+278 LVALDDGENSQ
-289 SMISS
+289 ISN
-294 MKFAIWMGYTR
+294 MKFAVWMGYTR
-305 DEVFERVRDNMKIV
+305 DEVFERVKDNTKIV
-319 QLPYFFLTRTS
+319 QLPYLFFTRTS

-336 KISKKKSEALQ
+336 KISKKKNEAIQ

-375 GYVYD
+375 GYAYD
-380 MEGNVKSEYSEIFI
+380 MEGNVKSEYAETFI
-394 TGIYDYVYPWEEEDF
+394 TGIYDYIYPWEEEEF
-409 PRNRAKEKR
+409 PRNRAKEKQ

-430 LMGFVPDLTG
+430 LMGFVPDLTD
-440 FDDKMIK
+440 FDDKMIG

-480 KKVEKELNSQISK
+480 KKVERELNSQISK

>member
-1 MKKKILLTLLFC
+1 M
-13 FVFIFTACGSPAT
+13 FIFTACGSPAT

-55 WVLPEEFIKIT
+55 WVLPEGFINT
-66 KLQDNTVYLNQQLK
+66 TSLQDNTVFLNQQLK
-80 KDGYKF
+80 KDGYNF
-86 SVAFKGVSGTGDDYY
+86 SVAFKGVSGTGNNYY

-148 AEGKKLHNAFHDNIW
+148 AEGKKLHSAFHDKIW
-163 DTVKINGKI
+163 DTVKINGEI
-172 CAIPVQTAQ
+172 CAIPSQTSQ
-181 DGTSFAA
+181 DGTAFAA

-227 LAFQDICEQS
+227 LAFRDICEQL
-237 GYLYK
+237 GYVYE

-256 PFETPKIVNCLR
+256 PFETSEIVEYLK
-268 LLHKWHQEKK
+268 LLHKLYQEKK
-278 IVALDVDEKSK
+278 LVALDDGENSQ
-289 SMISS
+289 ISN
-294 MKFAIWMGYTR
+294 MKFAVWMGYTR

-375 GYVYD
+375 GYAYD
-380 MEGNVKSEYSEIFI
+380 MEGNVKSEYAETFI
-394 TGIYDYVYPWEEEDF
+394 TGIYDYIYPWEEEEF

-430 LMGFVPDLTG
+430 LMGFVPDLTD

-480 KKVEKELNSQISK
+480 KKVERELNSQISK

>member
-80 KDGYKF
+80 KDGYNF
-86 SVAFKGVSGTGDDYY
+86 SVAFKGVSGTGNNYY

-123 EERVKPSVKL
+123 GEKVEPSVKL
-133 IKSGAFLNLNNYLKS
+133 IKSGVFLDLNNYLKS
-148 AEGKKLHNAFHDNIW
+148 AEGKKLHSAFHDKIW
-163 DTVKINGKI
+163 DTVKINGEI
-172 CAIPVQTAQ
+172 CAIPSQTSQ

-203 SMQELDGILN
+203 SIQELDDILN

-227 LAFQDICEQS
+227 LAFRDICEQL
-237 GYLYK
+237 GYVYE

-256 PFETPKIVNCLR
+256 PFETSEIVEYLK
-268 LLHKWHQEKK
+268 LLHKLYQEKK
-278 IVALDVDEKSK
+278 LVALDDGENSE
-289 SMISS
+289 ISN
-294 MKFAIWMGYTR
+294 MKFAVWMGYTR
-305 DEVFERVRDNMKIV
+305 DEVFERVKDNTKIV
-319 QLPYFFLTRTS
+319 QLPYLFFTRTS

-336 KISKKKSEALQ
+336 KISKKKNEAIQ

-375 GYVYD
+375 GYAYD
-380 MEGNVKSEYSEIFI
+380 MEGNVKSEYAETFI
-394 TGIYDYVYPWEEEDF
+394 TGIYDYIYPWEEEEF
-409 PRNRAKEKR
+409 PRNRAKEKQ

-430 LMGFVPDLTG
+430 LMGFVPDLTD

-480 KKVEKELNSQISK
+480 KKVERELNSQISK

>member
-26 KSNSSKKLNEIDT
+26 KSNSSKKLNEVDT

-227 LAFQDICEQS
+227 LAFRDICEQL
-237 GYLYK
+237 GYVYE

-256 PFETPKIVNCLR
+256 PFETSEIVEYLK
-268 LLHKWHQEKK
+268 LLHKLYQEKK
-278 IVALDVDEKSK
+278 LVALDDGENSQ
-289 SMISS
+289 ISN
-294 MKFAIWMGYTR
+294 MKFAVWMGYTR
-305 DEVFERVRDNMKIV
+305 DEVFERVKDNTKIV
-319 QLPYFFLTRTS
+319 QLPYLFFTRTS

-336 KISKKKSEALQ
+336 KISKKKNEAIQ

-375 GYVYD
+375 GYAYD
-380 MEGNVKSEYSEIFI
+380 MEGNVKSEYAETFI
-394 TGIYDYVYPWEEEDF
+394 TGIYDYIYPWEEEEF
-409 PRNRAKEKR
+409 PRNRAKEKQ

-430 LMGFVPDLTG
+430 LMGFVPDLTD
-440 FDDKMIK
+440 FDDKMIG

-480 KKVEKELNSQISK
+480 KKVERELNSQISK

>member
-26 KSNSSKKLNEIDT
+26 KSDYSRKSNEIDT
-39 QKNENK
+39 QKNEKK

-55 WVLPEEFIKIT
+55 WVLPEEFINT
-66 KLQDNTVYLNQQLK
+66 TSLQDNTVYLNQQLK
-80 KDGYKF
+80 KDGYNF
-86 SVAFKGVSGTGDDYY
+86 SVAFKGVSGTGNNYY

-115 ASLGLDAK
+115 ASFGLDAK
-123 EERVKPSVKL
+123 GEKVEPSVKL
-133 IKSGAFLNLNNYLKS
+133 IKSGVFLDLNNYLKS
-148 AEGKKLHNAFHDNIW
+148 AEGKKLHSAFHDKIW
-163 DTVKINGKI
+163 DTVKINGEI
-172 CAIPVQTAQ
+172 CAIPSQTSQ
-181 DGTSFAA
+181 DGTAFAA

-203 SMQELDGILN
+203 SIQELNDILN

-227 LAFQDICEQS
+227 LAFRDICEQL
-237 GYLYK
+237 GYVYE

-256 PFETPKIVNCLR
+256 PFETSEIVEYLK
-268 LLHKWHQEKK
+268 LLHKLYQEKK
-278 IVALDVDEKSK
+278 LVALDDGENSQ
-289 SMISS
+289 ISN
-294 MKFAIWMGYTR
+294 MKFAVWMGYTR
-305 DEVFERVRDNMKIV
+305 DEVFERVKDNTKIV
-319 QLPYFFLTRTS
+319 QLPYLFFTRTS

-336 KISKKKSEALQ
+336 KISKKKNEAIQ

-375 GYVYD
+375 GYAYD
-380 MEGNVKSEYSEIFI
+380 MEGNVKSEYAETFI
-394 TGIYDYVYPWEEEDF
+394 TGIYDYIYPWEEEEF
-409 PRNRAKEKR
+409 PRNRAKEKQ

-430 LMGFVPDLTG
+430 LMGFVPDLTD

-480 KKVEKELNSQISK
+480 KKVERELNSQISK